1 MSMTIKDYLLLIA
14 TLLILV
20 LGLFVFMKTP
30 QVKPIKSDIQKY
42 KDSIAKLDSQIAFQT
57 RRISTYEKT
66 IDSLNSLPAKIKIKY
81 RDQKAS
87 VPSATVTQLDS
98 IIRANAGLPQR

>member
-1 MSMTIKDYLLLIA
+1 MNTKDFLLFIFSLLL
-14 TLLILV
+14 LV
-20 LGLFVFMKTP
+20 ALLFVYMKQPAT
-30 QVKPIKSDIQKY
+30 KPVKSDIEKY
-42 KDSIAKLDSQIAFQT
+42 KDSIAKLDSQISFQMKK
-57 RRISTYEKT
+57 IAVYEKA

>member
-1 MSMTIKDYLLLIA
+1 MKKIA
-14 TLLILV
+14 V
-20 LGLFVFMKTP
+20 
-30 QVKPIKSDIQKY
+30 
-42 KDSIAKLDSQIAFQT
+42 
-57 RRISTYEKT
+57 YEKA

>member
-1 MSMTIKDYLLLIA
+1 MKSRDYIIFFFCLIILALLLI
-14 TLLILV
+14 TY
-20 LGLFVFMKTP
+20 MKQP
-30 QVKPIKSDIQKY
+30 APKFSDVSIQNY
-42 KDSIAKLDSQIAFQT
+42 KDSIARLDSQISFQMKK
-57 RRISTYEKT
+57 IATYEKT

-87 VPSATVTQLDS
+87 VPSATVIQLDS

>member
-1 MSMTIKDYLLLIA
+1 
-14 TLLILV
+14 
-20 LGLFVFMKTP
+20 MK
-30 QVKPIKSDIQKY
+30 KS
-42 KDSIAKLDSQIAFQT
+42 
-57 RRISTYEKT
+57 STYEKT

-87 VPSATVTQLDS
+87 VPSATVNQLDS

>member
-1 MSMTIKDYLLLIA
+1 MKIKEYLLFFV
-14 TLLILV
+14 TLLVLAMLLV
-20 LGLFVFMKTP
+20 MYMKQP
-30 QVKPIKSDIQKY
+30 QPKPIQSDIQKY
-42 KDSIAKLDSQIAFQT
+42 KDSIVKLDSQISFQM

>member
-1 MSMTIKDYLLLIA
+1 MNIKDYILFFLTILVITMLLLVYIKQPSYVQD
-14 TLLILV
+14 TLH
-20 LGLFVFMKTP
+20 
-30 QVKPIKSDIQKY
+30 SDIQKY
-42 KDSIAKLDSQIAFQT
+42 KDSIAKLDSQISFHVKK
-57 RRISTYEKT
+57 ISTYEKT

-87 VPSATVTQLDS
+87 VPSATVNQLDS